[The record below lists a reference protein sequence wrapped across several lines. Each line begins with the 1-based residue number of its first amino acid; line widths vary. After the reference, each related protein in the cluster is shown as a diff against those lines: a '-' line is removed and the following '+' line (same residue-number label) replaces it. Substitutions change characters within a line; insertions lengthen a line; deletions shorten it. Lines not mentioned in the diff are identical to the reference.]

1 MIPKEEGP
9 NASSK
14 VPNGTEAA
22 KYIRK
27 YRKETGHF
35 LEADTA

>member
-14 VPNGTEAA
+14 DSNGIEAA
-22 KYIRK
+22 RYIRQ
-27 YRKETGHF
+27 YRKETGDS